1 MSGWLTDR
9 YMPRILLFRYYGLRG
24 LSLMVLPFTDFSVV
38 SPLVFAV
45 FYGLDWVATVMLSN
59 EVFGKKDA
67 PVIVS

>member
-1 MSGWLTDR
+1 
-9 YMPRILLFRYYGLRG
+9 
-24 LSLMVLPFTDFSVV
+24 MVLPFTDFSVV
-38 SPLVFAV
+38 SALVFAV